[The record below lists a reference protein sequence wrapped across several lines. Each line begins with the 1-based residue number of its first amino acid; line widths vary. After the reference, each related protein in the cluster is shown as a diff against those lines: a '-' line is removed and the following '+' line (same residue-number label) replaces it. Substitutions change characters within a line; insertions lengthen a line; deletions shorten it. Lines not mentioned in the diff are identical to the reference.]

1 MEFYLSYAL
10 KWWKRTGF
18 IHQNVPNFESFP
30 PKQGKSWRKSHYFL
44 LFPMFF
50 CLSTCFHMCFLPT
63 FPHNVETVDCA
74 NKPYFIGYFDVDY
87 LSTMLWKSTFFPL
100 FHFLHLSTVEF
111 PPVFHVDKCVKIKY
125 TLKIACFQPIFL
137 WKTIFYLSVIEF
149 FHTL

>member
-1 MEFYLSYAL
+1 MFPIL
-10 KWWKRTGF
+10 KVF
-18 IHQNVPNFESFP
+18 HQNRGNHGENPTIF
-30 PKQGKSWRKSHYFL
+30 YFSPC
-44 LFPMFF
+44 FSAYPHA
-50 CLSTCFHMCFLPT
+50 FHMCFLPT

-149 FHTL
+149 FHTLS

>member
-1 MEFYLSYAL
+1 MAKIPLFF
-10 KWWKRTGF
+10 T
-18 IHQNVPNFESFP
+18 FP
-30 PKQGKSWRKSHYFL
+30 HVFL
-44 LFPMFF
+44 LIHM
-50 CLSTCFHMCFLPT
+50 LSTCVFCPLFHIMWKLWIVQISLILSVILMWII
-63 FPHNVETVDCA
+63 FPQCCGNQ
-74 NKPYFIGYFDVDY
+74 
-87 LSTMLWKSTFFPL
+87 LFFPL